1 MKTFFLSAV
10 IKWFVALPWADFLRV
25 VAQVPAI
32 AAQFPKTASMFYGER
47 EDMNTARAVALKG
60 WISRA
65 FPKLSGWKLN
75 LVLEL
80 AVAYF
85 SKKSA

>member
-1 MKTFFLSAV
+1 MKTFFLSSV
-10 IKWFVALPWADFLRV
+10 IKWFVSLPWADFLRV

-32 AAQFPKTASMFYGER
+32 AEQFPKTASMFQHEKER
-47 EDMNTARAVALKG
+47 TNIERAVALKG

-85 SKKSA
+85 NKKSA